1 MGGRRYGISLRMF
14 NSISQRVSAANKRDI
29 ELKHSKRNSISPS
42 NLVLFCL
49 LLKRLTNKK
58 KSTSFTFQKENALP
72 FIHGTK

>member
-1 MGGRRYGISLRMF
+1 MEFRFECSARFLTSERCEQERY
-14 NSISQRVSAANKRDI
+14 RV
-29 ELKHSKRNSISPS
+29 EHSKRNSISPS